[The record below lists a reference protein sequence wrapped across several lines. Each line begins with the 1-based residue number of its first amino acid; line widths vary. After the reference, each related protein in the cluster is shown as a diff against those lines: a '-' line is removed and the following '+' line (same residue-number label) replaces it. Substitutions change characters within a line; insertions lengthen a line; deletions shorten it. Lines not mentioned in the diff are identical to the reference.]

1 MTSPKPWPS
10 PWSWRAWLRTRVDGL
25 QITTVH
31 GTPQV
36 AERLLEV
43 LADDAGRKAV
53 KEPRHA

>member
-1 MTSPKPWPS
+1 
-10 PWSWRAWLRTRVDGL
+10 VDGL

-43 LADDAGRKAV
+43 LARDDGRKAV

>member
-1 MTSPKPWPS
+1 MAVTVELA
-10 PWSWRAWLRTRVDGL
+10 AWLRTRVDGL

-36 AERLLEV
+36 AERLLEL
-43 LADDAGRKAV
+43 LAGEDGRKAL

>member
-1 MTSPKPWPS
+1 MAVTVELA
-10 PWSWRAWLRTRVDGL
+10 AWLRTRVDGL